1 MKPLPKLPFDTI
13 LAPMAG
19 VTNVAFRLLC
29 KECGAGLTITEMISA
44 NALARNNAATLR
56 LIDVVPEEKPRCIQ
70 LFGQNTDCLI
80 KSAQFCQ
87 DKCEIIDLN
96 FGCPAEKIIR
106 QGAGSALLERPNKIK
121 EIVEAVVKAVNIPVT
136 CKLRLGIS
144 KPKINVLKIA
154 KICEEAG
161 ASMITIHA
169 RTQNQGYTGTADWSW
184 IKKVKEA
191 VSIPMC
197 GNGDVKTVEDY
208 IRIKKETHC
217 DYVMIGRGAI
227 GNPYLFKQIQD
238 YNKTGKYSPTNPKQ
252 QISDFFRYLKLAEK
266 YHVDFNLI
274 RFHAQAFTK
283 NIPGG
288 GQVRNQLSHAKT
300 KKEIETIM
308 KKLTSSPK

>member
-1 MKPLPKLPFDTI
+1 MSKFPTLNSDLI

-19 VTNVAFRLLC
+19 VTDVAFRLLC
-29 KECGAGLTITEMISA
+29 KEYGAGLTVTEMISA
-44 NALARNNAATLR
+44 NALARNNAATLK

-70 LFGQNTDCLI
+70 LFGQNTDCLV

-136 CKLRLGIS
+136 CKVRLGIT

-161 ASMITIHA
+161 AAMITIHA

-191 VSIPMC
+191 VSIPVC
-197 GNGDVKTVEDY
+197 GNGDVRTVEDY
-208 IRIKKETHC
+208 IKIKKETNC

-252 QISDFFRYLKLAEK
+252 QINDFFKYLKLAEK

-283 NIPGG
+283 NITGG
-288 GQVRNQLSHAKT
+288 GQVRNRLSKT
-300 KKEIETIM
+300 KTIEEIKKEM
-308 KKLTSSPK
+308 RSLGAYF